1 MLDQNIAGSSHVD
14 ALEQQSAKLLDPNKT
29 PSGRILQDMKDQD
42 ISYLRFAMNQ
52 SISHKDHFQQ
62 MPLSKT
68 ELASFEETAK
78 LSLQQH
84 QAIEAEAQ
92 PAFERYLAEVQ
103 AAYLHL
109 QPNNSVT

>member
-1 MLDQNIAGSSHVD
+1 MLDQNVAGSSHVD

-52 SISHKDHFQQ
+52 SIAHKDHFQQ

-103 AAYLHL
+103 AAYLPL